1 MSMGRPL
8 GLALLLLSCYA
19 SARQEKKPRMRA
31 FGTEAAARAHSARY
45 SSRRELAGLD
55 GADSDRRRLAGLNG
69 SDFRTDLCERS
80 RAVMNRSLPVA
91 DALAGV
97 TLHFAAALYD
107 DDWIACD
114 ADGACTGFHV
124 RLMDIL
130 AQRAG
135 FEYEISGIPSAEID
149 DWTVYLYES
158 LSSYDVNLD
167 WWVQNPQR
175 AALGMRCPYEFLDMS
190 FMSSAFIRYKDS
202 TLMEDLLRSFTLP
215 FQPLVWLWLCVI
227 TIATGIFYFV
237 LEDGKNPADM
247 PPEISRFER
256 MMNVIYL
263 GAIEIAQGT
272 EGFTPQTGKGKLVVL
287 SFAFFVLLTVASYTS
302 MLTTR

>member
-1 MSMGRPL
+1 MGRPF
-8 GLALLLLSCYA
+8 GLALLLLSIGA
-19 SARQEKKPRMRA
+19 SARHEKKPRMRA
-31 FGTEAAARAHSARY
+31 FGTEAAARAHSARADA
-45 SSRRELAGLD
+45 SRRALVGLD
-55 GADSDRRRLAGLNG
+55 GADSSRRQLSELNG
-69 SDFRTDLCERS
+69 TDHRTNLCERS
-80 RAVMNRSLPVA
+80 RAVMNGSLPVA

-114 ADGACTGFHV
+114 AEGSCSGFHV

-190 FMSSAFIRYKDS
+190 IMSSTYIRYKDS
-202 TLMEDLLRSFTLP
+202 TLMDDLLRSFMLP
-215 FQPLVWLWLCVI
+215 FQPLVWLWLIFI
-227 TIATGIFYFV
+227 TVATAIFYFV
-237 LEDGKNPADM
+237 LEDGQNPTDM
-247 PPEISRFER
+247 PPEISRLER
-256 MMNVIYL
+256 MTSVIYL
-263 GAIEIAQGT
+263 GACEMVQGT
-272 EGFTPQTGKGKLVVL
+272 EGLSPKTGKGKLVVL
-287 SFAFFVLLTVASYTS
+287 SFAFFVLLTVSSYTS